1 MKGRPSGGRFRV
13 VEAWKITTERRT
25 LMSRYYVGLDVHK
38 ASICV
43 AVLSAAGKLVME
55 SVIETSA
62 VTVLDFLKGL
72 RGQVEVTLEEGTH
85 AAWLYDVLKKT
96 KAEVVVCDP
105 RKNRLLRD
113 GNKSDKVDARKL
125 AQLLR
130 AGLLSPVYHGE
141 QGVRDLKELVRSYEY
156 LVEDS
161 TRTMNRIKALYR
173 SRAIACSGTDVYKPR
188 QREAWLAKLPGPGA
202 RARAERLYSELGH
215 LTELRREAR
224 QALVA
229 ECRRHPASKLLLG
242 VPTLGVVRVAQL
254 IAAVVTPHRFRSKRQ
269 FWSYCGLAVVTRS
282 SGDHQ
287 LIGEQVRR
295 RKRAPE
301 TRGLTRSHN
310 RTLKYVFK
318 GAALTA
324 SRCEPFKTWY
334 AELLARGLR
343 PELARVTVARKIA
356 ATTLAVWKAGESFDS
371 GKVLGQAA

>member
-1 MKGRPSGGRFRV
+1 
-13 VEAWKITTERRT
+13 
-25 LMSRYYVGLDVHK
+25 MSMYYVGLDVHK
-38 ASICV
+38 ASICI
-43 AVLSAAGKLVME
+43 AVLNAAGKLVME
-55 SVIETSA
+55 SVVETSA
-62 VTVLDFLKGL
+62 ATILDFLKGL
-72 RGQVEVTLEEGTH
+72 RGRVEVTFEEGTH

-96 KAEVVVCDP
+96 KAEVIVCDP

-173 SRAIACSGTDVYKPR
+173 SRAIACAGTDVYKPR
-188 QREAWLAKLPGPGA
+188 QREGWLTKLPGTGA
-202 RARAERLYSELGH
+202 RARAERLYSELDH
-215 LTELRREAR
+215 LTQLRREAR
-224 QALVA
+224 KALVA
-229 ECRRHPASKLLLG
+229 ECRRHPAAKLLLG

-269 FWSYCGLAVVTRS
+269 FWSYCGLAVVMKS
-282 SGDHQ
+282 SADYRVEGAR
-287 LIGEQVRR
+287 LRR
-295 RKRAPE
+295 TKRAAA

-310 RTLKYVFK
+310 RTLKHVFK
-318 GAALTA
+318 SAAQAA
-324 SRCEPFKTWY
+324 SRCEPFKSWY
-334 AELLARGLR
+334 AGLLAKGMR

-356 ATTLAVWKAGESFDS
+356 AVTLAVWKSGASFEAGE
-371 GKVLGQAA
+371 VMQQAV